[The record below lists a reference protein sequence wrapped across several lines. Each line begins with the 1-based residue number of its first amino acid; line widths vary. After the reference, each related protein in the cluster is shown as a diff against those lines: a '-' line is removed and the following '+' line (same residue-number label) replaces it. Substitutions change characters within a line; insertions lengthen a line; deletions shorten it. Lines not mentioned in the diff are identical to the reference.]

1 VQEGQCEAS
10 VPEYHKGVSKEY
22 PNAKLPDHSVAAE
35 HVAKELSDLT
45 GRLAVVKVEAMNW
58 LRDPNLYRCER
69 YRAQARVP
77 F

>member
-1 VQEGQCEAS
+1 MQEGQCETS
-10 VPEYHKGVSKEY
+10 VPKYHKGVSKEY
-22 PNAKLPDHSVAAE
+22 PNVRPPDHSVAAE
-35 HVAKELSDLT
+35 HVVKELSDLS
-45 GRLAVVKVEAMNW
+45 GQLAVVKVEAMKW